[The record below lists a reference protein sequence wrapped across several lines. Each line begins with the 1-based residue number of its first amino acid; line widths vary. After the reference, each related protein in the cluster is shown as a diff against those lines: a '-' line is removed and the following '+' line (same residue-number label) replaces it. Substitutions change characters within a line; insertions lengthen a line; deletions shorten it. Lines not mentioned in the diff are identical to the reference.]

1 MSINSEFFKF
11 IFVSF
16 LVSCL
21 ITSFAIS
28 SVVFIGDIVE
38 YAKKLSDYSDNSF
51 FLLIQLGTLNLPKML
66 MEILPFAFLFGGM
79 LWTIKVNK
87 TRELLVM
94 RTSGLSLLKISVPIF
109 FILFNCRH
117 SFFINF

>member
-51 FLLIQLGTLNLPKML
+51 FSANTARYFKSSQNANGNPS
-66 MEILPFAFLFGGM
+66 FC
-79 LWTIKVNK
+79 
-87 TRELLVM
+87 
-94 RTSGLSLLKISVPIF
+94 F
-109 FILFNCRH
+109 FIWWDVVDN
-117 SFFINF
+117 